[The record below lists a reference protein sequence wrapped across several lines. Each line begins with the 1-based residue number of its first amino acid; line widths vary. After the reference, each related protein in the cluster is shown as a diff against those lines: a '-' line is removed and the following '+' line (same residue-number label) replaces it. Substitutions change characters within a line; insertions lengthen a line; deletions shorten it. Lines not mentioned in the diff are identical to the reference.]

1 MRNLWYYLLLIGLLA
16 ERSKCY
22 DEALNCYKLSL
33 AYINTLTLNTAT
45 TAMSTSTTSEAI
57 PDQSSSISSNNSSPT
72 HIVNTT
78 ASLQPVSEHQSN
90 PLPFLPASSTP
101 ALVQHEYQSNLLSS
115 TSTPTLTP
123 PDDAL
128 FSDIKGDNLLRI
140 AIIYKDLNQYNDSIS
155 ILNQILNT
163 NNNTTV
169 YSIIIQANAL
179 CIYGLIYEQMADF
192 PSAEVRF
199 RSALELVPSHIIA
212 LERLGRVYI
221 RYSETIPAAV
231 QCFIKVC
238 SFRCISLHVYV
249 LHSIIL

>member
-1 MRNLWYYLLLIGLLA
+1 MLNLWYYLLLVGLLA

-22 DEALNCYKLSL
+22 DEALNYYRLSL
-33 AYINTLTLNTAT
+33 QYIDTLTLNTTT
-45 TAMSTSTTSEAI
+45 TATSTSITSEAI

-72 HIVNTT
+72 PIINTP
-78 ASLQPVSEHQSN
+78 ASLQPHHQSN
-90 PLPFLPASSTP
+90 PPSLTP
-101 ALVQHEYQSNLLSS
+101 
-115 TSTPTLTP
+115 TSTPTLSP
-123 PDDAL
+123 PDDTL
-128 FSDIKGDNLLRI
+128 FSDIKGDNLLHI

-155 ILNQILNT
+155 ILNQILST
-163 NNNTTV
+163 HTTNNTTTTSLI

-199 RSALELVPSHIIA
+199 RSALELVPSHIVA

-249 LHSIIL
+249 LYSIIL

>member
-1 MRNLWYYLLLIGLLA
+1 MRNLWHYLLLIGLLA
-16 ERSKCY
+16 ERNKLY
-22 DEALNCYKLSL
+22 DEALNYYNLSL
-33 AYINTLTLNTAT
+33 AYIDTLTLNTTT
-45 TAMSTSTTSEAI
+45 TAMSTSTTLEAI
-57 PDQSSSISSNNSSPT
+57 PDQSSSISSNNSSPM
-72 HIVNTT
+72 HVINTT
-78 ASLQPVSEHQSN
+78 ASLQPDHQSN
-90 PLPFLPASSTP
+90 PPPL
-101 ALVQHEYQSNLLSS
+101 
-115 TSTPTLTP
+115 TPTPTSSPNLTP
-123 PDDAL
+123 PDGTL
-128 FSDIKGDNLLRI
+128 FSDIKGDSLLHI

-163 NNNTTV
+163 NTTNNIYSNTTTI

-179 CIYGLIYEQMADF
+179 CIYGLIYEQMSDF

-238 SFRCISLHVYV
+238 MYMHV
-249 LHSIIL
+249 IIFAY